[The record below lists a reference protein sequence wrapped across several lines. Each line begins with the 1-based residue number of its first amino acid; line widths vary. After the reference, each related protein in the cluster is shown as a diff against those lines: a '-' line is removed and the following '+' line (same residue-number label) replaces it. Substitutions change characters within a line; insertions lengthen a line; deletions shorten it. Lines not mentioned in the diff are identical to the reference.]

1 MTIALAVMLGGCAA
15 RAEAP
20 VPATPTASVHGGETL
35 WASWSAEAFEQAEA
49 ENRIILINV
58 VASWCH
64 WCHVMDEET
73 YANPEVAA
81 LLREHFVALRVDSDA
96 RPDVA
101 ERYRAWGW
109 PATAVLTPTAQPVLE
124 LRGFQEPAEFA
135 ALLRELV
142 AERDAGSLRRK
153 SRARAKPAAAG
164 SSDLEALRVGAIEQL
179 DGYYEG
185 TEGGWGQK
193 QKYPFSEPLEHALWR
208 ERLHGETAW
217 KDNANKTLTG
227 QARLLDPVWG
237 GMYQYSLRGDWDH
250 PHYEKITAIQAGALT
265 SFAIGAR
272 VTSDPR
278 WLDSAQQVRSYMNT
292 FMRDAD
298 GGYATSQDADYRP
311 EGGEAV
317 PGIEYYAMSDDERRA
332 LGTPRIDANVYAD
345 LNGLMIR
352 GLVELSVAADDPE
365 ALADAVSTTRR
376 LLETHRDD
384 TGLFRH
390 GASDGA
396 QSLRY
401 LRDQAAML
409 WGLMALHRA
418 TADDAWAREA
428 TTVADAMLLGL
439 QDADTG
445 GLFAHTPDP
454 AAVGVLAE
462 RRMPLEENALAA
474 RGLLR
479 LHRAVNKHGTKETPY
494 LEAAKRAVQA
504 VAPLRKGEGRIIGTY
519 VLALEELT
527 QPSVDITVVGPAD
540 DPTTD
545 ALHRAALRY
554 PEPRGNLERSLP
566 GERYPDI
573 GRPAVYLC
581 TANSCS
587 APIKDADTFAER
599 ANAVLEQSLPPTP

>member
-1 MTIALAVMLGGCAA
+1 MTIALALMLGGCAA
-15 RAEAP
+15 KADAP
-20 VPATPTASVHGGETL
+20 VATPSAPAAHGGETL

-73 YANPEVAA
+73 YANPEVAS
-81 LLREHFVALRVDSDA
+81 LLREHFVTLRVDSDA

-109 PATAVLTPTAQPVLE
+109 PATAVLSPTAQPVLE
-124 LRGFQEPAEFA
+124 LRGFQEPAAFA

-142 AERDAGSLRRK
+142 AERDAGKLRRK
-153 SRARAKPAAAG
+153 SRARAKPASGAPT
-164 SSDLEALRVGAIEQL
+164 DLEGLRVDAIAQL
-179 DGYYEG
+179 DRYYED
-185 TEGGWGQK
+185 TEGGWGQN

-217 KDNANKTLTG
+217 RGNANKTLAG
-227 QARLLDPVWG
+227 QARLIDPVWG

-250 PHYEKITAIQAGALT
+250 PHYEKITAIQAGAIA

-278 WLDSAQQVRSYMNT
+278 WLESAQQVRGYMNT

-311 EGGEAV
+311 NQGEAV
-317 PGIEYYAMSDDERRA
+317 PGIEYYALTDDKRRA

-352 GLVELSVAADDPE
+352 SLVELSIAAADPE
-365 ALADAVSTTRR
+365 ALADAVTTTRH
-376 LLETHRDD
+376 LFETHRDD
-384 TGLFRH
+384 SGMFRH
-390 GASDGA
+390 GADDDA

-409 WGLMALHRA
+409 WALMALHRA

-428 TTVADAMLLGL
+428 TKVADAMLSAL
-439 QDADTG
+439 QDPTTG

-454 AAVGVLAE
+454 AAVGILAE

-479 LHRAVNKHGTKETPY
+479 LHRAVNEHGTKETPY
-494 LEAAKRAVQA
+494 LEAAQRSVQA
-504 VAPLRKGEGRIIGTY
+504 VAPLRKGEGRIIGTF

-527 QPSVDITVVGPAD
+527 QPSVDITVVGPAQD
-540 DPTTD
+540 EATD
-545 ALHRAALRY
+545 ALHHAALRY
-554 PEPRGNLERSLP
+554 PEPRGHVERSLP

-573 GRPAVYLC
+573 GTPAVYLC

-587 APIKDADTFAER
+587 APIKDPEGFAER
-599 ANAVLEQSLPPTP
+599 ANAVLDQSLPPTP